1 MEPENTP
8 KRGRG
13 RPKMP
18 QPQSYEGPQMRRG
31 LHRWEYSTL
40 SSERPLST
48 ADYTE
53 FGVDGWEL
61 VSVYVRMDA
70 VHAVFKREV
79 V

>member
-1 MEPENTP
+1 MEAPIV

-13 RPKMP
+13 RPKTP
-18 QPQSYEGPQMRRG
+18 PNPPIAR
-31 LHRWEYSTL
+31 LWEYMTL
-40 SSERPLST
+40 SSERPLSV
-48 ADYTE
+48 ADYNV
-53 FGVDGWEL
+53 FGADGWEL

>member
-1 MEPENTP
+1 MEAPV

-13 RPKMP
+13 RPKTP
-18 QPQSYEGPQMRRG
+18 QAPPVAR
-31 LHRWEYSTL
+31 LWEYMTL
-40 SSERPLST
+40 SDNYAIRQ
-48 ADYTE
+48 ADYNL

-79 V
+79 I

>member
-1 MEPENTP
+1 MEAPVA

-13 RPKMP
+13 RPKTP
-18 QPQSYEGPQMRRG
+18 PAPPIAR
-31 LHRWEYSTL
+31 LWEYMTL
-40 SSERPLST
+40 SSERPLNT
-48 ADYTE
+48 ADYNLY
-53 FGVDGWEL
+53 GVDGWEL

>member
-1 MEPENTP
+1 MEAPV

-13 RPKMP
+13 RPKTP
-18 QPQSYEGPQMRRG
+18 QAPVIARQWVYI
-31 LHRWEYSTL
+31 TL

-48 ADYTE
+48 ADYNE
-53 FGVDGWEL
+53 YGVDGWEL

>member
-1 MEPENTP
+1 MEAPV

-13 RPKMP
+13 RPKTP
-18 QPQSYEGPQMRRG
+18 QAQQIAR
-31 LHRWEYSTL
+31 LWEYQTL
-40 SSERPLST
+40 SSERPLSV
-48 ADYTE
+48 ADYNV
-53 FGVDGWEL
+53 FGADGWEL

>member
-1 MEPENTP
+1 MEAPVV

-13 RPKMP
+13 RPK
-18 QPQSYEGPQMRRG
+18 
-31 LHRWEYSTL
+31 TL
-40 SSERPLST
+40 PNPPIARLWHYITISSERPLST
-48 ADYTE
+48 ADYNE
-53 FGVDGWEL
+53 YGIDGWEL

>member
-1 MEPENTP
+1 MSEPV

-13 RPKMP
+13 RPKTP
-18 QPQSYEGPQMRRG
+18 QPPVFVQK
-31 LHRWEYSTL
+31 WEYQTL
-40 SSERPLST
+40 ASERPLT
-48 ADYTE
+48 VNDYNQ
-53 FGVDGWEL
+53 FGADGWEL